1 MMLVAQVSDTHLTLD
16 APDSEQRI
24 RDFEAVIADINALD
38 PAPDVIVHTGDIVH
52 NGRAEEYALAA
63 AILAKARAP
72 VFVIPGNKDNRAR
85 LREAFGA
92 KGTIGTDCEFI
103 DYTVETFEVRL
114 IAVDTLSTASNKG
127 DFCAERVRRLL
138 ERIDAD
144 RAKPIVAFMHHPPFV
159 VTVGPDPLNFTSPE
173 ALHRLQH
180 ALQHSG
186 RVIAVFC
193 GHVHRS
199 TGGWIG
205 AIRAMVATSTATT
218 LRKGEFPAHL
228 RDRPIYHLHR
238 YDAAFGFST
247 EARIVAEA
255 DDDGAV
261 SAVGSGARGAAGRDR
276 RGDPAEHGLE
286 R

>member
-103 DYTVETFEVRL
+103 DYAVETFAVRL
-114 IAVDTLSTASNKG
+114 IAVDTLHTRSNKG
-127 DFCAERVRRLL
+127 DFCEARARRLV
-138 ERIDAD
+138 RMIDAETS
-144 RAKPIVAFMHHPPFV
+144 KPIAVFAHHPPFEV
-159 VTVGPDPLNFTSPE
+159 QVGPDPVNFETRE
-173 ALHRLQH
+173 AMERL
-180 ALQHSG
+180 ARAVQHSG
-186 RVIAVFC
+186 RVVAVIS
-193 GHVHRS
+193 GHVHRGT
-199 TGGWIG
+199 TGHVG
-205 AIRAMVATSTATT
+205 AIPATVMPAVATP
-218 LRKGEFPAHL
+218 LRKGEYPAHL
-228 RDRPIYHLHR
+228 RARPVYHLHR
-238 YDAAFGFST
+238 LDRHGGFST
-247 EARIVAEA
+247 ASRIV
-255 DDDGAV
+255 GTPPH
-261 SAVGSGARGAAGRDR
+261 GGARH
-276 RGDPAEHGLE
+276 P
-286 R
+286 